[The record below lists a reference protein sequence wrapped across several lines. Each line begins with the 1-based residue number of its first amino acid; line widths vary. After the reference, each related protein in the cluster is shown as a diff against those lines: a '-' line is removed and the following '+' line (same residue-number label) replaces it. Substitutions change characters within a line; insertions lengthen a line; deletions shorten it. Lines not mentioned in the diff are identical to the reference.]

1 MLYDFIKPSH
11 WLEAHMGANTA
22 PVWAGKT
29 MTSPIY
35 PPQGGFSEVWHIK
48 LSPEIKKLLAQ
59 LNHGR
64 RCAPSPYIF
73 QSWCI
78 LFDIINMDQW
88 VLCSSQTHSPPKG
101 NISPGNTDV
110 MYADFNTCRVQYH
123 MLWENPILQVWESAE
138 IFKWCSI
145 KLRHTQS
152 AVYVV
157 YASQSMWDYS
167 LWVYLVLL
175 K

>member
-64 RCAPSPYIF
+64 RCARSPYIF

-88 VLCSSQTHSPPKG
+88 VLCCSQTHSLPKG

-110 MYADFNTCRVQYH
+110 IYADFNTWLRAISHV
-123 MLWENPILQVWESAE
+123 MGNPILQVWESAE
-138 IFKWCSI
+138 IFKWFSV
-145 KLRHTQS
+145 KLQHTQS
-152 AVYVV
+152 AVYIVC
-157 YASQSMWDYS
+157 ASQSMREYS
-167 LWVYLVLL
+167 LRVYSVLL